1 MKKRG
6 SVLVEEV
13 LLILI
18 AVALVSAFALTISG
32 MVQGAVDKILGFR
45 NATNSILNSL
55 VEGVK
60 QLILG

>member
-32 MVQGAVDKILGFR
+32 VVQGAVDKILGFR

-60 QLILG
+60 QLIFG

>member
-6 SVLVEEV
+6 AVLVEEV

-60 QLILG
+60 QLIFS

>member
-6 SVLVEEV
+6 AVLVEEV

-32 MVQGAVDKILGFR
+32 VIQGAVDKILGFR
-45 NATNSILNSL
+45 NATDSILNSL

-60 QLILG
+60 QLIFG

>member
-13 LLILI
+13 LLILV

-45 NATNSILNSL
+45 NATNSILSSL

-60 QLILG
+60 QLIFG

>member
-32 MVQGAVDKILGFR
+32 VVQGAVDKILGFR

>member
-6 SVLVEEV
+6 AVLVEEV

-32 MVQGAVDKILGFR
+32 VVQGAVDKILSFR

-60 QLILG
+60 QLIFG

>member
-1 MKKRG
+1 MKKKG
-6 SVLVEEV
+6 AVLVEEV

-32 MVQGAVDKILGFR
+32 VVQGAVDKILGFR

>member
-60 QLILG
+60 QLIFG

>member
-6 SVLVEEV
+6 AVLVEEV

-32 MVQGAVDKILGFR
+32 IVKGAVDNILGFR
-45 NATNSILNSL
+45 NATNSVLNSL

-60 QLILG
+60 QLIFG